1 MDLISIKIWKRTPK
15 QREYHDQSQNNMD
28 LILGNRMKMKMYTW
42 DHTGR
47 AHVLTKGGIW
57 EGKEIL
63 DITMICGPPMD
74 HSI

>member
-1 MDLISIKIWKRTPK
+1 
-15 QREYHDQSQNNMD
+15 
-28 LILGNRMKMKMYTW
+28 MKTKMYTW

-63 DITMICGPPMD
+63 DITMICGPPTG
-74 HSI
+74 HST